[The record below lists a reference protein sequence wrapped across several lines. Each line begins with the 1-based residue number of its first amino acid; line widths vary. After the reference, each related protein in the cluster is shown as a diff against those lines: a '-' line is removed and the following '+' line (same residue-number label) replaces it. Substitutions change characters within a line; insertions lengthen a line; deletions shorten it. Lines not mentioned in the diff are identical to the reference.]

1 MFIGRKRIVGV
12 RSHVSVS
19 VALVAAL
26 ATLSGCQCNSHEPA
40 AASSPAVATG
50 GEDAPQVAAPAQAP
64 MSRDQEGSPAVRPRM
79 GGGQP
84 IMPISKGFA
93 QPEERMT
100 VFVTLDN
107 ASSTANLA
115 FVNPVLKVQS
125 DSKYEFAKVGKIE
138 YWGNEY
144 EPSKGMTI
152 PAGAKSFSFDIII
165 NKEIEAQPPD
175 VLSYVFEVT
184 VLGTSVKSYFGVIV
198 DLPAP

>member
-1 MFIGRKRIVGV
+1 
-12 RSHVSVS
+12 
-19 VALVAAL
+19 
-26 ATLSGCQCNSHEPA
+26 
-40 AASSPAVATG
+40 
-50 GEDAPQVAAPAQAP
+50 
-64 MSRDQEGSPAVRPRM
+64 
-79 GGGQP
+79 
-84 IMPISKGFA
+84 
-93 QPEERMT
+93 
-100 VFVTLDN
+100 
-107 ASSTANLA
+107 
-115 FVNPVLKVQS
+115 VLKVQS